1 MSAEEENRLDDLKE
15 IEAALASLVPR
26 GDRISRDRLM
36 FLAGQASVAGRTGAM
51 ATVASPCTSRRNMP
65 TTSVGMAP
73 APATSVGMAPA
84 RGARWAWP
92 SAFAAMS
99 AVAATL
105 LVALLVR
112 PETGSGDRIAQ
123 VSAPGQPSAEQAAVA
138 DRTPDSRLQPPDS
151 GLRTPDSGLSAHV
164 QATSLRFPPPRD
176 SYHELL
182 ARVLDRGL
190 DAWKPPAGSGETVPP
205 AAPATY
211 RELLESLL
219 ENS

>member
-26 GDRISRDRLM
+26 GDRLSRDRLM
-36 FLAGQASVAGRTGAM
+36 FLAGQASVARRGQDGAVR
-51 ATVASPCTSRRNMP
+51 A
-65 TTSVGMAP
+65 
-73 APATSVGMAPA
+73 
-84 RGARWAWP
+84 ARWAWP

-99 AVAATL
+99 AVAASL

-112 PETGSGDRIAQ
+112 PETGSGDRIAH
-123 VSAPGQPSAEQAAVA
+123 VSAPVRPPAEKPAAA
-138 DRTPDSRLQPPDS
+138 DRTPASSLQPPDS
-151 GLRTPDSGLSAHV
+151 SLQTPDSRLSAHV

-190 DAWKPPAGSGETVPP
+190 DAWKPPAGSGATVPA

-211 RELLESLL
+211 RELLETLL
-219 ENS
+219 ETSSS

>member
-26 GDRISRDRLM
+26 GDRLSRDRLM
-36 FLAGQASVAGRTGAM
+36 FLAGQASVGGRTGAM
-51 ATVASPCTSRRNMP
+51 ATPGTDRRLVAPCTPRRNMP
-65 TTSVGMAP
+65 TTSVGA
-73 APATSVGMAPA
+73 APA

-112 PETGSGDRIAQ
+112 PETSRDRIAH
-123 VSAPGQPSAEQAAVA
+123 VSAPVRPPAEKPAAA
-138 DRTPDSRLQPPDS
+138 DRTPASSLQPPDS
-151 GLRTPDSGLSAHV
+151 SLQTPDSRLSAHV

-190 DAWKPPAGSGETVPP
+190 DAWKPPAGSGATVPA

-211 RELLESLL
+211 RELLETLL
-219 ENS
+219 ETSSS

>member
-26 GDRISRDRLM
+26 GDRLSRDRLM
-36 FLAGQASVAGRTGAM
+36 FLAGQASVGGRTGAM
-51 ATVASPCTSRRNMP
+51 ATPGTDRRLVAPCTPRRNMP
-65 TTSVGMAP
+65 T
-73 APATSVGMAPA
+73 TSVGMAPA

-99 AVAATL
+99 AAAATL

-112 PETGSGDRIAQ
+112 PETGSGNRIADA
-123 VSAPGQPSAEQAAVA
+123 STPGQPPAEQAAVA
-138 DRTPDSRLQPPDS
+138 DRPPDSRLQTPAS
-151 GLRTPDSGLSAHV
+151 SLRTPDSVLSTHPEGTA
-164 QATSLRFPPPRD
+164 LRFPRSRD

-190 DAWKPPAGSGETVPP
+190 DAWKPPAGSGVTVTA

-219 ENS
+219 DNS

>member
-26 GDRISRDRLM
+26 GDRLSRDRLM
-36 FLAGQASVAGRTGAM
+36 FLAGQASVAGRTDAM
-51 ATVASPCTSRRNMP
+51 ATPGTDRRLVAPCTSRRNMP
-65 TTSVGMAP
+65 TTSVG
-73 APATSVGMAPA
+73 VAPA

-99 AVAATL
+99 AVAASL

-112 PETGSGDRIAQ
+112 PETGSGNRIADA
-123 VSAPGQPSAEQAAVA
+123 SAPGQPPAERAAVP
-138 DRTPDSRLQPPDS
+138 DRTPASSLQPPDS
-151 GLRTPDSGLSAHV
+151 GLRTPDSVLSTHPEGTA
-164 QATSLRFPPPRD
+164 LRFPPSRD

-190 DAWKPPAGSGETVPP
+190 DAWKPPAGSGVTVTA

-211 RELLESLL
+211 RELLETFL

>member
-1 MSAEEENRLDDLKE
+1 MSGKEEKRFEDLKD

-26 GDRISRDRLM
+26 GDRLSRDRLM
-36 FLAGQASVAGRTGAM
+36 FLAGQASVVHRGQDGAER
-51 ATVASPCTSRRNMP
+51 A
-65 TTSVGMAP
+65 
-73 APATSVGMAPA
+73 
-84 RGARWAWP
+84 ARWAWP

-99 AVAATL
+99 AVAASL

-112 PETGSGDRIAQ
+112 PETGSGDRIAH
-123 VSAPGQPSAEQAAVA
+123 VSAPLPPSAEKPAVA
-138 DRTPDSRLQPPDS
+138 DGTPSSIVHPPDSILRTPDSRL
-151 GLRTPDSGLSAHV
+151 TVHV

-190 DAWKPPAGSGETVPP
+190 DAWKPPAGSGATVPA

-211 RELLESLL
+211 RELLETLL

>member
-26 GDRISRDRLM
+26 GDRLSRDRLM
-36 FLAGQASVAGRTGAM
+36 FLAGQASVGGRTGAM
-51 ATVASPCTSRRNMP
+51 ATPGTDRRLVAPCTPRRNMP

-73 APATSVGMAPA
+73 S

-99 AVAATL
+99 AVAASL

-112 PETGSGDRIAQ
+112 PETGSGNRIADA
-123 VSAPGQPSAEQAAVA
+123 STPGQPPPENASVPG
-138 DRTPDSRLQPPDS
+138 RTPAS
-151 GLRTPDSGLSAHV
+151 GLQTPDSGLSTYPEGTA
-164 QATSLRFPPPRD
+164 LRFPRSRD

-190 DAWKPPAGSGETVPP
+190 DAWKPPAGSGVTVTA

-211 RELLESLL
+211 RELLETFL